1 MSNNQDP
8 SFLDGMKLTKEH
20 RDKIVSLTESRDMR
34 ILVFS
39 SVQSIFNRTPPKDIE
54 EAAGRYY
61 EAKGLMS
68 LIKEIQ

>member
-1 MSNNQDP
+1 
-8 SFLDGMKLTKEH
+8 
-20 RDKIVSLTESRDMR
+20 
-34 ILVFS
+34 
-39 SVQSIFNRTPPKDIE
+39 VQSIFNRTPPKDIE